1 MIDLGKFKDIM
12 AYAPGPATVVTATG
26 DDGRHQGLTMSAV
39 CSVSLDP
46 PLVLACLDHG
56 SNTLQAVRS
65 SGSFTVNYI
74 ADGHESVALAFAV
87 KSDSK
92 FDGHAWS
99 APDGGLG
106 GPVLAENTAAFAV
119 CRVEQMVEAG
129 DHTIV
134 VGAVVD
140 GGVREDCHALAYAR
154 RSFFTAVGS
163 QV

>member
-1 MIDLGKFKDIM
+1 MIDSETFKGIM
-12 AYAPGPATVVTATG
+12 ACAPGPATVVTATG

-74 ADGHESVALAFAV
+74 AHGHESVALDFAV
-87 KSDSK
+87 KSDTK
-92 FDGHAWS
+92 FDGHTWAIPE
-99 APDGGLG
+99 AGMG
-106 GPVLAENTAAFAV
+106 GPVLAENAAAFAV
-119 CRVEQMVEAG
+119 CRVEQMTEAG

-134 VGAVVD
+134 VGAVIA
-140 GGVREDCHALAYAR
+140 GEVREDSHALAYAR
-154 RSFFTAVGS
+154 RAFFTAVES